1 MFSTPRSAP
10 STSPPA
16 SWSSS
21 ISTSTSQPGQSRKPS
36 LKTGDYECYVVLNII
51 QKKKQQKKQERKP
64 ILLVTEPMCVE
75 L

>member
-1 MFSTPRSAP
+1 MFSTPRLAP

-36 LKTGDYECYVVLNII
+36 LKTGDYVVLLNII
-51 QKKKQQKKQERKP
+51 QKKTQQKKERKP
-64 ILLVTEPMCVE
+64 ILLVIEPMSVE